1 MADPINYCSWLASS
15 FCITQSEWATW
26 TQAALTVGTF
36 VFAMWR
42 QKVTSNNAE
51 LKVAAAE
58 EKLRD
63 ERVRNS
69 KTRALATAIAIRV
82 DVTSFLSLVGS
93 LPGLG
98 LNMKPSEVFEQAE
111 KNLDLRLRAMDAL
124 DLMEATNAVLAVV
137 DGAHSIHNY
146 LHACR
151 NQQEFLQKDRDY
163 LTNACGAYGKLGHGA
178 FEAVKTL
185 VATGLRPAKAE

>member
-1 MADPINYCSWLASS
+1 
-15 FCITQSEWATW
+15 
-26 TQAALTVGTF
+26 
-36 VFAMWR
+36 MWR
-42 QKVTSNNAE
+42 QKVTSKNAE

-98 LNMKPSEVFEQAE
+98 LNMKPSEVFAQADR
-111 KNLDLRLRAMDAL
+111 NLDLRLRAMDAL

-151 NQQEFLQKDRDY
+151 NQPEFFQKDRDY
-163 LTNACGAYGKLGHGA
+163 LTNACGAYGKLGHDA

-185 VATGLRPAKAE
+185 VATGLRPAKVE